1 VKAYSFRLAGVA
13 RVRQLEEGIAAQELA
28 TASRAVALARRDV
41 ARTTRR
47 LDELAVPTGA
57 ASVRDVQWTQDQA
70 DRLGESRR
78 AHLASLEA
86 AEARRAAAR
95 DRWLVSRRRCAVLER
110 LDDRR
115 RGEWQ
120 TEFDRYEAKEL
131 DDMASVGRTGTAA
144 EPGGPRW

>member
-13 RVRQLEEGIAAQELA
+13 RIRRLEEGIAAQELA
-28 TASRAVALARRDV
+28 VAAHAVALARQDV
-41 ARTTRR
+41 ARATRR
-47 LDELAVPTGA
+47 LGELAAPTGT
-57 ASVRDVQWTQDQA
+57 ASVQDVRWTQDQA
-70 DRLGESRR
+70 DRLSESRR

-86 AEARRAAAR
+86 AETRRAAAR

-120 TEFDRYEAKEL
+120 TEFDRSEAKEL
-131 DDMASVGRTGTAA
+131 DDMASVGGPGAPDAA
-144 EPGGPRW
+144 GGARW

>member
-28 TASRAVALARRDV
+28 TAARAVALAQRDV
-41 ARTTRR
+41 ARATRQ
-47 LDELAVPTGA
+47 LGELAAPTGA
-57 ASVRDVQWTQDQA
+57 TSVHDVRWTEDQA
-70 DRLGESRR
+70 DRLSESRR
-78 AHLASLEA
+78 AHLAALEA
-86 AEARRAAAR
+86 AETQRAVAR

-120 TEFDRYEAKEL
+120 TEFDRSEAKEL
-131 DDMASVGRTGTAA
+131 DDMASVGGPGTPAVA
-144 EPGGPRW
+144 GGAGW